1 MNLELKYN
9 RLLVCDFS
17 HILHRNIAQPNLWEM
32 RDSYGRRTGGVYG
45 SLNTLLKE
53 SSTYNYFPVAVFDGH
68 LSPRRLAIYDNYKR
82 YKDKQLLTEDVNTM
96 TELELLQ
103 QEQRAEYNT
112 QREIV
117 KDLLSAFGIPVI
129 HLEDWEGDD
138 LIYILTKLSKDSI
151 IVSDDK
157 DMLQMICDKPERRCR
172 VRRGMRDE
180 FWDINTLKEK
190 GIDQNEFIACKAIVG
205 DPSDNIPTA
214 CFGVGEKT
222 ALGLYK
228 LYCECTEQGTPFP
241 MDEKQ
246 LAFCS
251 KTFNTPKRKAYLN
264 FDENQF
270 YTNVLLMDL
279 RLVEND
285 INDTVIEQISNC
297 ITEREKYFDTD
308 DARAILN
315 SLNIETFNTT
325 GLINNINRTKPFI
338 FIDSYNPDEKILDTT
353 TPLIGRLF

>member
-1 MNLELKYN
+1 MNLQYN
-9 RLLVCDFS
+9 RLLIMDFS
-17 HILHRNIAQPNLWEM
+17 HALHRSIAQPNLWEM
-32 RDSYGRRTGGVYG
+32 RDSYGRRTGGIYG
-45 SLNTLLKE
+45 SMNTLLKE

-117 KDLLSAFGIPVI
+117 KDLLISLGIPVI
-129 HLEDWEGDD
+129 HLDDWEGDD

-157 DMLQMICDKPERRCR
+157 DMLQMICDTPERRCR

-180 FWDINTLKEK
+180 FWDITTLKEQ

-205 DPSDNIPTA
+205 DPSDNIPSA
-214 CFGVGEKT
+214 CFQVGEKT

-228 LYCECTEQGTPFP
+228 LYCKCVETNKPFP
-241 MDEKQ
+241 TDEKQ
-246 LAFCS
+246 LAEYS
-251 KTFNTPKRKAYLN
+251 KLFDTPKRKAYLN
-264 FDENQF
+264 FNENQF

-285 INDTVIEQISNC
+285 INNIVLEQINNAIINRETYTNFEEANKILEDLS
-297 ITEREKYFDTD
+297 IT
-308 DARAILN
+308 
-315 SLNIETFNTT
+315 TFNCN
-325 GLINNINRTKPFI
+325 GLVNNINRTKPYI
-338 FIDSYNPDEKILDTT
+338 FIDSYNPNEKISDTT
-353 TPLIGRLF
+353 TVLTGRLF